1 MAKLVWDDSGNQL
14 YETGTDRGVL
24 YLADDKGAYPKGVAW
39 DGLRSITE
47 SPSGA
52 EETALWANNHKYGS
66 LYSAEE
72 FAFTIGAYT
81 SPEDFDACD
90 GTVELAKGFSAG
102 QQTRA
107 KFGMTY
113 RTLIGNDIKG
123 TDYGYKIHFVYGATA
138 SPSEHSHSS
147 VNESPEAEELS
158 WECKTVPVAVEG
170 YKPSAHFVIN
180 STKIDKAKLDAI
192 ETIIYGSDETE
203 PRLPLPADI
212 IKLIEGTEG
221 DETPGNGN

>member
-81 SPEDFDACD
+81 SPEEFDVCD

-180 STKIDKAKLDAI
+180 STKIDKAKLDDI
-192 ETIIYGSDETE
+192 EAIIYGGDETE

-212 IKLIEGTEG
+212 IKLIEGN
-221 DETPGNGN
+221 ETPGEGN